1 MPNNRLDFDAVR
13 EIAIELGADEESTIH
28 GVPSIKV
35 RGKLFACPALHKSA
49 DPGSIVVRVDPDKRA
64 QLISE
69 NPDACYLTNH
79 YANYPMVLVRLSQL
93 DRKSLQ
99 GLLEK
104 AWEYS
109 SAKARQSIRRS
120 PPKSATR
127 KKKAKS

>member
-1 MPNNRLDFDAVR
+1 MPNNKLDFDSVR
-13 EIAIELGADEESTIH
+13 EIAIKLGADEESTIH
-28 GVPSIKV
+28 GAPSIKV

-64 QLISE
+64 ELISE
-69 NPDACYLTNH
+69 NPDAYYITKH
-79 YANYPMVLVRLSQL
+79 YANYPMVLVRLLQL
-93 DRKSLQ
+93 NRQSLQ

-104 AWEYS
+104 AWEFS
-109 SAKARQSIRRS
+109 SAKAGRSIRRS